1 MARHNDAARLDPSY
15 HFWYIAAT
23 EMKRV
28 PARFYLTDMGIEPVR
43 DWLKSLNKQD
53 RFLIGTDIKSVEYGW
68 PIGMPV
74 CRPMGKGLY
83 EVRTNLPS
91 NRIARV
97 LFCIIDAEMIL
108 LHGFLKKSR
117 QTPKSD
123 LDLAVD
129 RKRRLE
135 EAS

>member
-1 MARHNDAARLDPSY
+1 
-15 HFWYIAAT
+15 
-23 EMKRV
+23 MKRV
-28 PARFYLTDMGIEPVR
+28 PARFYETDIGSEPVR

-53 RFLIGTDIKSVEYGW
+53 RFLIGTDIKTVEYGW

-74 CRPMGKGLY
+74 CRSMGKGLY
-83 EVRTNLPS
+83 EVRTNLPGD
-91 NRIARV
+91 RIARV
-97 LFCIIDAEMIL
+97 FFCVADEKMIL

-123 LDLAVD
+123 LDLALD

-135 EAS
+135 GAN